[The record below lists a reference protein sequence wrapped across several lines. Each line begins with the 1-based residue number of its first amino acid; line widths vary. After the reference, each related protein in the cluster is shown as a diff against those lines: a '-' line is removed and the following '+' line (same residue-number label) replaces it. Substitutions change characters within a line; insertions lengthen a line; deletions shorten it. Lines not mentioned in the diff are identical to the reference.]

1 MKKCIIC
8 NSTSYTLI
16 YNKTLTRCKKC
27 NFVSANMTINEE
39 QLKKIYNKNYFNGN
53 EYLDYL
59 SDKQTIQKNFTKRV
73 KQLQKQKIKTIKAIE
88 IGCAY
93 GFFGEILKKNFKDSK
108 YLGFD
113 IVSEAIAYGKKILNL
128 NLKLENYLTY
138 TIDEK
143 YTHVFMWDVIEHLP
157 RPYLFIKKSQKKL
170 KNKENYI

>member
-93 GFFGEILKKNFKDSK
+93 GFFGEILKKTSK
-108 YLGFD
+108 IQNIWDLILFQKQLLM
-113 IVSEAIAYGKKILNL
+113 EKK
-128 NLKLENYLTY
+128 Y
-138 TIDEK
+138 
-143 YTHVFMWDVIEHLP
+143 
-157 RPYLFIKKSQKKL
+157 
-170 KNKENYI
+170 